1 MPRELITLACDGCK
15 RRNYSTDKNK
25 RKHPDRVTFKKFC
38 RFCGKHTDHKETR

>member
-1 MPRELITLACDGCK
+1 MPRELVILACEGCK

-25 RKHPDRVTFKKFC
+25 RTHPDRVTFKKFC